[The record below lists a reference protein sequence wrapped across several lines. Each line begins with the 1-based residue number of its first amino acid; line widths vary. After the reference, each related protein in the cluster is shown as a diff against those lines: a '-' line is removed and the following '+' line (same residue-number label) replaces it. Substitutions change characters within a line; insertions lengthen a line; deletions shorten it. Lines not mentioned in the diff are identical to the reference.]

1 MSSVRQIAR
10 EAGVSI
16 TTVSR
21 ALNNDRNVSEKTRE
35 MVLAIANKSGYISR
49 VGRKSTSNIAMTY
62 TGREMIASAF
72 DFAVLEGISEGVDE
86 HHLDLMILKPQRDK
100 SSEETFSQYFMRK
113 GVRGVILR
121 TSAETMHVCEQ
132 IVAEGFPAIVL
143 SERFDNKAVSYIDCC
158 SEEET
163 TRAVDYLFSLGHRRI
178 AFGMNTIPDCD
189 HFDRLQGYEA
199 SLKAHDAPIDQS
211 LIFRNPANL
220 IGGATILKMAMTM
233 ANPPTALVLAD
244 PQLAIGA
251 INKAHELG
259 IHIPNDLS
267 IIGFDDGD
275 ARFSVYP
282 TMTAVCQDARAL
294 GREATRAL
302 SGMLGR
308 ENGQRI
314 RQSVSC
320 FLEIHHS
327 TAPPRSGSEMGWMA
341 ANGNQTS
348 DVSKTNERNRAAG

>member
-35 MVLAIANKSGYISR
+35 IVLAIANKTGYISR
-49 VGRKSTSNIAMTY
+49 VGRKSTTNIAITY

-72 DFAVLEGISEGVDE
+72 DFAVLEGISEAVDE

-100 SSEETFSQYFMRK
+100 SSEETYSQYFMRK

-121 TSAETMHVCEQ
+121 TSVESMHVCEQ

-143 SERFDNKAVSYIDCC
+143 SERFDNEAVSYIDCI
-158 SEEET
+158 SGEET

-189 HFDRLQGYEA
+189 HFDRLEGYKA
-199 SLKAHDAPIDQS
+199 SLKAHDVPIDQS

-233 ANPPTALVLAD
+233 ANPPTAMVLAD

-259 IHIPNDLS
+259 IQIPHDLS
-267 IIGFDDGD
+267 IVGFDDGD

-302 SGMLGR
+302 NGLLGGDT
-308 ENGQRI
+308 GQRI

-327 TAPPRSGSEMGWMA
+327 TAPPKHA
-341 ANGNQTS
+341 AEKNWPKQENNRQS
-348 DVSKTNERNRAAG
+348 DVAKAEERNRAAG